1 MTARRLL
8 IAAGLLL
15 FAFVLMAHTLVSS
28 DGWRKRARVRAD
40 LVQLTETNA
49 AREQHVQQLRAEVA
63 AMRSRPD
70 VQERVIRDELGYVR
84 DGDLVL
90 EVDTRK
96 R

>member
-28 DGWRKRARVRAD
+28 DGWRKRARVRTD
-40 LVQLTETNA
+40 LMQLRDTNS
-49 AREQHVQQLRAEVA
+49 AREQHVAQLRAEVA

-90 EVDTRK
+90 EVDTRA

>member
-8 IAAGLLL
+8 AAAGLLL
-15 FAFVLMAHTLVSS
+15 LAFVLFAHTLVSS

-40 LVQLTETNA
+40 LVQLTENNA
-49 AREQHVQQLRAEVA
+49 VREQHVQQLRAEVA

-90 EVDTRK
+90 EVNTQPR
-96 R
+96 